1 MPPPTLAPPR
11 PLDLDETLEAL
22 DVWHNT
28 DVDELAYEPD
38 HLQLLA
44 LLSRPEDDTEAHSA

>member
-22 DVWHNT
+22 DAWHNT
-28 DVDELAYEPD
+28 DVDELAHEPD
-38 HLQLLA
+38 DLRLLA